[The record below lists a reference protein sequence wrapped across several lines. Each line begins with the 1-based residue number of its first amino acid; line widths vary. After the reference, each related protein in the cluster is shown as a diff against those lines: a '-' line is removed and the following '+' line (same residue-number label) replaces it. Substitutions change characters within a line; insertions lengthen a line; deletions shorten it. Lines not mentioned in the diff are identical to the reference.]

1 MNKRKRPESCTRNE
15 TLHYTAEQKVEAVK
29 TALSKSLRK
38 AAEQSGA
45 SRMSVRIWIKQAAIY
60 GLDVFA
66 LTQEEKNRL
75 LRNAKRNDP
84 KQRYFHTQDEVSEYL
99 GMTQVTV
106 NKLVKN
112 GEIKGERVGFG
123 RDRSHR
129 IYPVAEVDRYHL
141 ERIKKKLGEN
151 FEDEMVEVDFVIDA
165 FQSLNVDLREFKTIV
180 SDIKKA
186 TYPDDKRETV
196 KLALVLYRRFHRDV
210 QRWIYNRL
218 KQRREKNNAQS

>member
-1 MNKRKRPESCTRNE
+1 MDKRKRPESCTRNE

-29 TALSKSLRK
+29 TALSKSIRE
-38 AAEQSGA
+38 AQEQSGA
-45 SRMSVRIWIKQAAIY
+45 SGMSVRKWIKQAADY
-60 GLDVFA
+60 GFDFFS
-66 LTQEEKNRL
+66 LTQKEKKRL
-75 LRNAKRNDP
+75 LRSAKRNDP

-123 RDRSHR
+123 RNRSHR

-186 TYPDDKRETV
+186 TYPDKRKTV
-196 KLALVLYRRFHRDV
+196 RLALVLYQRFHRDV
-210 QRWIYNRL
+210 QRWIYNQL